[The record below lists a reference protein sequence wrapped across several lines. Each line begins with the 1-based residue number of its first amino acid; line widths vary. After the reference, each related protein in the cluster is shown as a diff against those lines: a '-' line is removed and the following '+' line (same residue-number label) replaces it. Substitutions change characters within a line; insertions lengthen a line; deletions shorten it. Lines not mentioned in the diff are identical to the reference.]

1 VTLDGRELTGNVP
14 WRIAR
19 MGVSRT
25 FQTPRLLRE
34 LSVRENVLLGGYPVE
49 HASAPEVA
57 ARLPRARRDA
67 KLLHA
72 RADALL
78 SALGLPIDPEAPAGE
93 LPHGRQR
100 LVEIARALMAEP
112 GVLLLDEPAAGLSAE
127 ELEALDGV
135 IRELSA
141 AGLTVLLVEHHI
153 GWVRSICDSAT
164 VLDQGRVVTD
174 GTPEEVFGHA
184 RVRETYLGVMG

>member
-1 VTLDGRELTGNVP
+1 V
-14 WRIAR
+14 I
-19 MGVSRT
+19 
-25 FQTPRLLRE
+25 
-34 LSVRENVLLGGYPVE
+34 
-49 HASAPEVA
+49 

-67 KLLHA
+67 KLLRA
-72 RADALL
+72 RADALV

-112 GVLLLDEPAAGLSAE
+112 GVLLLDEPAAGLSAD
-127 ELEALDGV
+127 ELESLDRV
-135 IRELSA
+135 IRDLSA